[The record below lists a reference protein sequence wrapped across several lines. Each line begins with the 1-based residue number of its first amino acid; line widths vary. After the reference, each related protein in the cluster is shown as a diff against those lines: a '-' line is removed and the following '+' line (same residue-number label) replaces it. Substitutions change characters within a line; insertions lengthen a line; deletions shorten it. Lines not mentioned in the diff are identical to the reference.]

1 MADPEDP
8 LPADED
14 AVLNYILD
22 KALEPEPL
30 GVPATECD
38 AVLRGDAARL
48 LHTLVFKKKLL
59 AVDSSVYYSTLSAMR
74 RRALAFADSIGPLQ
88 GVLDYGHQ
96 VLDDCSRRDK
106 AANVDDVALTLVRRF
121 PKLSSTAVRVRF
133 NWALFGLHPFVDVQ
147 NWSGEGHVPRVLQFL
162 PSLYQVSTLDDVF
175 REQQLIGDEL
185 EILETFREAYR
196 STRRRQRWA
205 MMLGQDER
213 RDRALRSLIGK
224 GKAEMLDNARVVVTE
239 RGLGS
244 DVLSREMLLDD
255 SARPSSP
262 RDGDEA
268 PEEPNVLKQL
278 LARLM
283 EAGALTREFGSL
295 LERDAGEVDIC
306 LRGGAH
312 KAALILCGSML
323 EGVLVAV
330 LGHNQQRADEEF
342 KLLKGRQHKSFPD
355 DTSLPDLVTLARK
368 PGLCVGLPPLLREVH
383 GELAKLVAAHRDLVH
398 PHAEAREEQLPINVH
413 TATAVQANL
422 CVLLDGLAR
431 QIESGWLAHYDGQ
444 SGP

>member
-14 AVLNYILD
+14 AVLKYILD

-38 AVLRGDAARL
+38 AVLRGDAGRL
-48 LHTLVFKKKLL
+48 LHTLVFKKNLL
-59 AVDSSVYYSTLSAMR
+59 ALDARVYYPTLNAMR
-74 RRALAFADSIGPLQ
+74 RRALALADSIAPLQ
-88 GVLDYGHQ
+88 GLLGYGHQ
-96 VLDDCSRRDK
+96 VLDDRSRRDK
-106 AANVDDVALTLVRRF
+106 VANVDNVALSLVHRF
-121 PKLSSTAVRVRF
+121 PSLSSTAVRVRF

-147 NWSGEGHVPRVLQFL
+147 NWGEGHVPRVLQFL
-162 PSLYQVSTLDDVF
+162 PSLYRVSTLDDVF
-175 REQQLIGDEL
+175 REQQLISDEVQ
-185 EILETFREAYR
+185 ILETFREAYR

-239 RGLGS
+239 QGLGS
-244 DVLSREMLLDD
+244 DVLSPEMLVND
-255 SARPSSP
+255 SAWPSSSH
-262 RDGDEA
+262 DGHEA

-278 LARLM
+278 LVRLM
-283 EAGALTREFGSL
+283 EAGALTREFASL
-295 LERDAGEVDIC
+295 LERDAGEVDVC
-306 LRGGAH
+306 LRGCAH

-355 DTSLPDLVTLARK
+355 DTSLPDLVTLALK
-368 PGLCVGLPPLLREVH
+368 PGLCAGLPPLLREVH

-431 QIESGWLAHYDGQ
+431 QIETGWLAHYGGQ
-444 SGP
+444 PGP